1 MTKMRAMWV
10 LAAVLSFATPQVSWS
25 AIETALSGSNSI
37 VLATPAAG
45 PAPIVR
51 AVGKTCKTFS
61 SGLALPSAV
70 ELPQPHGYAIDCVP
84 DAPADPP
91 NLRLDEL
98 PLSPRP
104 PPHF

>member
-25 AIETALSGSNSI
+25 AVETALSGSNSI
-37 VLATPAAG
+37 VLAAPAAG
-45 PAPIVR
+45 PAQIVR
-51 AVGKTCKTFS
+51 AVGKTCKTF

-84 DAPADPP
+84 AAPADPP
-91 NLRLDEL
+91 NLRLDGL

-104 PPHF
+104 PPL

>member
-1 MTKMRAMWV
+1 MAVMEAMWV

-37 VLATPAAG
+37 VLAAPAAA
-45 PAPIVR
+45 PAQIVR
-51 AVGKTCKTFS
+51 AVKTCKTFS

-70 ELPQPHGYAIDCVP
+70 ELPQPHGYAIDCVLE
-84 DAPADPP
+84 APTDPP
-91 NLRLDEL
+91 NVRLDEL
-98 PLSPRP
+98 PLTPRP